1 MENKL
6 SNRRGFAIAALA
18 APLMLSPIASAQSS
32 GRSLSKKQLA
42 DLVATAKTAA
52 DHHKLA
58 EHYRAAAAMHEEEA
72 KEHTALAA
80 KYKANPNASEVK
92 RPGDPDTA
100 SHCLTYAEHCRRA
113 AKTMSEMAAMHE
125 EMAKKAK

>member
-1 MENKL
+1 METNT
-6 SNRRGFAIAALA
+6 SNRRNFAVTALA
-18 APLMLSPIASAQSS
+18 GSLMLAQAARGQSS
-32 GRSLSKKQLA
+32 AKILNKKQLGE
-42 DLVATAKTAA
+42 LVATAKTAA

-58 EHYRAAAAMHEEEA
+58 EHYRAAAAKHEEEA
-72 KEHTALAA
+72 KEHLALAA

-100 SHCLTYAEHCRRA
+100 AHCLTYAEHCRKA

>member
-1 MENKL
+1 MERN
-6 SNRRGFAIAALA
+6 STNRRRFAVSVLA
-18 APLMLSPIASAQSS
+18 GPLMLAQVASGQPS
-32 GRSLSKKQLA
+32 GKALSKKQLA
-42 DLVATAKTAA
+42 DLVATAKSAA
-52 DHHKLA
+52 DHQKLA
-58 EHYRAAAAMHEEEA
+58 EHYRAAAAKHEEEA

-100 SHCLTYAEHCRRA
+100 AHCLTYAEHCRKA
-113 AKTMSEMAAMHE
+113 AKSMSEMAAMHE